1 MKKTLA
7 LSLLLT
13 TLASAQEL
21 SFGDTSV
28 DQKEGYILQLLSTK
42 SHDGAQGTL
51 KKVPQK
57 YQSGI
62 AIEQNNGFYGVRYL
76 TVVDKQQLPQIIS
89 DFKAAGFKSPLALR
103 ANTLKTTA
111 LPPKNLN
118 TGTSKSPS
126 LAPPKETPKNTIAPS
141 QPSKL
146 SVKTLPSNLSDHDRT
161 RLIVDAQNAFA
172 AHDYTQATIY
182 YEMMVASDI
191 KDKQILINLC
201 YLYGREGSIAQMEQL
216 IEGKRGVNDYYYAY
230 GVGALESGN
239 RDLYAALSPQLV
251 YDKSGRLAMLC
262 GYFYERQNN
271 PSKSASFYKMA
282 HTTNPNDPYILY
294 AYARSV
300 DIAGDTN
307 KAIYLYT
314 QLSNINSSEEIKT
327 ASRGRISVLRSM

>member
-1 MKKTLA
+1 MKNTLA
-7 LSLLLT
+7 LSLLLA
-13 TLASAQEL
+13 TLAYSQEL
-21 SFGDTSV
+21 SFGNTSV
-28 DQKEGYILQLLSTK
+28 AQKEGYILQLLSTK
-42 SHDGAQGTL
+42 SHDGAQATL

-76 TVVDKQQLPQIIS
+76 TVMDKQQLPQIIS

-103 ANTLKTTA
+103 ANTLKVAT

-118 TGTSKSPS
+118 TQTAESP
-126 LAPPKETPKNTIAPS
+126 KVTTRHIT

-146 SVKTLPSNLSDHDRT
+146 SIKTLTSNLSDHDRT

-172 AHDYTQATIY
+172 SQDYTQATIY
-182 YEMMVASDI
+182 YEMMVASGI

-201 YLYGREGSIAQMEQL
+201 YLYGREGSIAQMETL
-216 IEGKRGVNDYYYAY
+216 IEGKRGLNDYYYAY

-239 RDLYAALSPQLV
+239 RDLYTALSPQLV

-271 PSKSASFYKMA
+271 PAKSASFYKMA

-300 DIAGDTN
+300 DIAGDSN

-314 QLSNINSSEEIKT
+314 QLSNINSSEEIKA

>member
-1 MKKTLA
+1 MKKTLVLSLA
-7 LSLLLT
+7 LSS
-13 TLASAQEL
+13 LAWSQEL
-21 SFGDTSV
+21 SFGTTSTPK
-28 DQKEGYILQLLSTK
+28 KEGYVLQLLSTK
-42 SHDGAQGTL
+42 SHDGAQATL
-51 KKVPQK
+51 RKVPQK

-76 TVVDKQQLPQIIS
+76 TVIDKQHLPQIIS
-89 DFKAAGFKSPLALR
+89 DFKAAGFNSPLALR
-103 ANTLKTTA
+103 ASTLKTAT
-111 LPPKNLN
+111 LPPKNVS
-118 TGTSKSPS
+118 TQTSS
-126 LAPPKETPKNTIAPS
+126 TPKYANTPAQSSKLNIES
-141 QPSKL
+141 LPSKL
-146 SVKTLPSNLSDHDRT
+146 SEHDRT
-161 RLIVDAQNAFA
+161 RLIIDAQNAFA
-172 AHDYTQATIY
+172 SQDYTQATIY

-201 YLYGREGSIAQMEQL
+201 YLYGREGSTTSMEKL
-216 IEGKRGVNDYYYAY
+216 VEGKRGLNDYYYAY
-230 GVGALESGN
+230 GVGALEAGN
-239 RDLYAALSPQLV
+239 RDLYTALAPQLV

-271 PSKSASFYKMA
+271 PAKSASFYKMA